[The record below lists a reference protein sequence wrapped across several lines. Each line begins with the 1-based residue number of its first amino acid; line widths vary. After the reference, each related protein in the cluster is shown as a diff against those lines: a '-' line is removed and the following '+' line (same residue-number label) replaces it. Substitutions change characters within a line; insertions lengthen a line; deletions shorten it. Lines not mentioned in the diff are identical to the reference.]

1 MEGATHRAVV
11 DLIKRGG
18 DVLLLTGA
26 ASLCVNVSSVYGHVM
41 YLLIIKAFDLRFS
54 VVYSEEDA
62 DNSLEPGD
70 SGSLGSP
77 SPSPD
82 YNERRILPITIPE
95 YSLLTPRDSRCKP
108 YIVYHLHMAGRH
120 VCSRRYNEFR
130 ELDERLHLEFP
141 DFAFPPL
148 PSKWPFGM
156 NEQRL
161 AARRRQLETY
171 IERVCSVRVIADSD
185 GVQEFL
191 SAGAA
196 SSQVPIPFH
205 SIPFSPLLQSN

>member
-1 MEGATHRAVV
+1 M
-11 DLIKRGG
+11 
-18 DVLLLTGA
+18 
-26 ASLCVNVSSVYGHVM
+26 
-41 YLLIIKAFDLRFS
+41 
-54 VVYSEEDA
+54 VYSEEGA
-62 DNSLEPGD
+62 DSSLEPGD
-70 SGSLGSP
+70 TGSLGSP

-82 YNERRILPITIPE
+82 YNERRILPITIPD

-108 YIVYHLHMAGRH
+108 YVVYHLHMAGRH
-120 VCSRRYNEFR
+120 LCSRRYTEFR

-185 GVQEFL
+185 AVQEFL

-196 SSQVPIPFH
+196 SSQVPLPRVHVPPASRLSSTHSSYSLSLSSYSYFH
-205 SIPFSPLLQSN
+205 IHSLARR